1 MRKISFLLMAV
12 VLLLSA
18 CKEAFKKG
26 KDGLEYKIISGKGG
40 ADLKPGNFMQMHI
53 GQYYNNGKK
62 DSLLSDTRNEQGPM
76 IQPFD
81 SLGMPPAYYA
91 IMKGMKKGDS
101 LVIRLI
107 TDSLMK
113 KNPMG
118 MPPFVKKGQ
127 YLVTTVKLMNI
138 FTSKEQA
145 DSAYKAEMVFADAR
159 MKKKAEEQLKIDDK
173 TLTDYLS
180 KNNIKAQK
188 SPEGAYVEILNEG
201 AGPLID
207 TNVIVKT
214 NYTGKTMDGKT
225 FDSNTDPAFNHME
238 PLNVNMTNDMNLGNP
253 VIKGWT
259 DGLKLLKKGSKA
271 KFYIP
276 SSLAYG
282 PQPPGPEIPVNA
294 NLVFDI
300 EVIDILTKEQAKAE
314 VEVQRKKMM
323 EMQKRYMDSISKVQ
337 ADTAGKK

>member
-1 MRKISFLLMAV
+1 MRKISFLLMAAV
-12 VLLLSA
+12 MLLSA

-26 KDGLEYKIISGKGG
+26 KDGLEYKVISGSGG
-40 ADLKPGNFMQMHI
+40 AELKPGNFMQLHI
-53 GQYYNNGKK
+53 GQYYNDGKK

-81 SLGMPPAYYA
+81 SLGMPPAYFA
-91 IMKGMKKGDS
+91 IMKNLKKGDS
-101 LVIRLI
+101 LVIRLL

-127 YLVTTVKLMNI
+127 YLVTTVKLVNI
-138 FTSKEQA
+138 FTAKEQA
-145 DSAYKAEMVFADAR
+145 DSAYKAEMVLTEAR
-159 MKKKAEEQLKIDDK
+159 MKKKAEEQLKTDDK
-173 TLTDYLS
+173 ILTDYIA
-180 KNNIKAQK
+180 KNNIKVQK
-188 SPEGAYVEILNEG
+188 SPEGAYVEIISEG

-207 TNVIVKT
+207 TTVIVKT
-214 NYTGKTMDGKT
+214 NYTGKTMDGKP
-225 FDSNTDPAFNHME
+225 FDSNTDPKFNHVE
-238 PLNVNMTNDMNLGNP
+238 PFNVNMTNDMNLGNP

-259 DGLKLLKKGSKA
+259 DGLKLLKKGSRA

-276 SSLAYG
+276 STLAYG
-282 PQPPGPEIPVNA
+282 TQPPGPEIPANA

-300 EVIDILTKEQAKAE
+300 EVVDIISKEQAKAE
-314 VEVQRKKMM
+314 MEVQRKKMM

>member
-1 MRKISFLLMAV
+1 MKKISFLLMAV
-12 VLLLSA
+12 VLLISA

-26 KDGLEYKIISGKGG
+26 QDGLEYKIISNGGG
-40 ADLKPGNFMQMHI
+40 ADLKQGNFMQMHI

-81 SLGMPPAYYA
+81 SVGTPPAYYA
-91 IMKGMKKGDS
+91 IMKNLKKGDS
-101 LVIRLI
+101 LVIRLL

-113 KNPMG
+113 KTAMG
-118 MPPFVKKGQ
+118 LPAFVKKGQ

-138 FTSKEQA
+138 FTTKEQA
-145 DSAYKAEMVFADAR
+145 DSAYKAEMVFTEAR
-159 MKKKAEEQLKIDDK
+159 MKKKAEEQLKLDDK
-173 TLTDYLS
+173 TLTDYFA
-180 KNNIKAQK
+180 KNNIKVQK
-188 SPEGAYVEILNEG
+188 SPEGAYVEMISEG
-201 AGPLID
+201 VGPLID

-225 FDSNTDPAFNHME
+225 FDSNTDPTFNHPE

-282 PQPPGPEIPVNA
+282 PQPPGPEIPANA

-300 EVIDILTKEQAKAE
+300 EVVDLLNKEQAKVE
-314 VEVQRKKMM
+314 LEVQRKKMM
-323 EMQKRYMDSISKVQ
+323 EMQKRYMDSISKAQ
-337 ADTAGKK
+337 ADTAAKK